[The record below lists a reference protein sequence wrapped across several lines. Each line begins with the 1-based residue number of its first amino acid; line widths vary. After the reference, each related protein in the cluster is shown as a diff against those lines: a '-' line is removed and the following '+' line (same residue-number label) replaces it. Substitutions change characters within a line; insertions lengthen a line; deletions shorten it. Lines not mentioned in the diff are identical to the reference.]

1 MKKERYSGGYR
12 LFIVVLIVL
21 GASLVN
27 GYINT
32 GVPTAENIEILVVL
46 GVSILLGVYLSTRNT
61 YLEIQDDRT
70 LVNSGYHDFGKD
82 IIAIHDIKYI
92 YRVPQFI
99 VAWYGGSLMVIYH
112 KDTQNGIQHSALR
125 ERNYNQDTLKRFLLR
140 IKEIKPTIELD
151 SEYQEFLKGNL
162 ELRSPS
168 KNKIEQVEQRLRDKG
183 ERWER
188 ASRMSSVFGR

>member
-1 MKKERYSGGYR
+1 MKTERYKGGYR
-12 LFIVVLIVL
+12 LFLVVLIL
-21 GASLVN
+21 LIGLIVN
-27 GYINT
+27 GYVNDAIPS
-32 GVPTAENIEILVVL
+32 VENLKL
-46 GVSILLGVYLSTRNT
+46 LALLGFFILSLVYFSTLNT
-61 YLEIQDDRT
+61 YLEIQDERT

-140 IKEIKPTIELD
+140 IKEIKPTIEID

-168 KNKIEQVEQRLRDKG
+168 KNKVEQVEQRLRDRG

-188 ASRMSSVFGR
+188 ASRMSSFLGR